1 MSDVELVISNNG
13 EPPLLLARA
22 PGQVADQGIGS
33 GAVVLRGARSG
44 NPNFDPLTGK
54 FSGTKSKALQ
64 VVAQTVQQGALPM
77 RTGVPQGVNPV
88 VWEKRMDQVR
98 AAAREL
104 DMMDEKGAIAFLT
117 GKVTDINQVD
127 INAFLADVKIQ
138 RMADLVDVLDAR
150 VRAGIKKVPVRLV
163 APQAWT
169 VRAFGGLT
177 APEAGHLVQRLQG
190 KGWDPSDISTHIIA
204 KMKNKEIKGYL
215 EQLYGEAPK
224 KEGKKL
230 PPPVGT
236 KKV

>member
-1 MSDVELVISNNG
+1 VSDFEIIYDDDTA
-13 EPPLLLARA
+13 PIMFARA

-33 GAVVLRGARSG
+33 GAVVFRGARKG

-54 FSGTKSKALQ
+54 FSGSKNKALQ
-64 VVAQTVQQGALPM
+64 VVAQTVQQGALPL
-77 RTGVPQGVNPV
+77 RNNVPQGVSPV
-88 VWEKRMDQVR
+88 VWERRMDSVR
-98 AAAREL
+98 EAARQL

-117 GKVTDINQVD
+117 GKVADVNSVD
-127 INAFLADVKIQ
+127 VNAFLADVKIQ

-150 VRAGIKKVPVRLV
+150 VRAGQKKVPVRLI

-190 KGWDPSDISTHIIA
+190 KGWDPEDIKTHIIA

-230 PPPVGT
+230 APPVGT
-236 KKV
+236 KKI